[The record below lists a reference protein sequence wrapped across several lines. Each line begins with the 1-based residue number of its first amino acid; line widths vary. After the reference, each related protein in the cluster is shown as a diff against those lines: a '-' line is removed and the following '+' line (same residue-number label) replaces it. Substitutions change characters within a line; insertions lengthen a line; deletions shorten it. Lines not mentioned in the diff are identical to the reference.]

1 MKVCVCMS
9 GCFPKYWEKYA
20 KSINK
25 NLIEK
30 YNADLYISCCE
41 SDKNKINEIKNIY
54 KPKVIKVVN
63 NKIKLFD
70 NKNVDTSAINMF
82 KKIYIC
88 DQLRQSSN
96 INYDVIVRIRPEIFV
111 RSKFYIDYISV
122 KNNFIVNHSM
132 LLIDKL
138 LPSDQLFYGNTN
150 VMEKICSL
158 YKNPPKNIKCIHAH
172 YLLKIYLEQNNIKTK
187 YVSFSYVPKVKELSK
202 ILNLTYNSQFY
213 CSSKKNIS
221 ILSYFIQIITF
232 IKVIFLYI
240 YYLIF
245 RNIFILFI

>member
-1 MKVCVCMS
+1 
-9 GCFPKYWEKYA
+9 
-20 KSINK
+20 
-25 NLIEK
+25 
-30 YNADLYISCCE
+30 
-41 SDKNKINEIKNIY
+41 
-54 KPKVIKVVN
+54 
-63 NKIKLFD
+63 
-70 NKNVDTSAINMF
+70 
-82 KKIYIC
+82 
-88 DQLRQSSN
+88 
-96 INYDVIVRIRPEIFV
+96 
-111 RSKFYIDYISV
+111 
-122 KNNFIVNHSM
+122 M

-150 VMEKICSL
+150 LMEKICSL

-202 ILNLTYNSQFY
+202 ILSLTYNSLFY

>member
-25 NLIEK
+25 NLIKK
-30 YNADLYISCCE
+30 YNADLYITCCE

-70 NKNVDTSAINMF
+70 NKNIKTSTINMY
-82 KKIYIC
+82 KKIYLC

-122 KNNFIVNHSM
+122 KNNFLVNHSM
-132 LLIDKL
+132 ILTNKL
-138 LPSDQLFYGNTN
+138 YPSDQLFYGNTN

-158 YKNPPKNIKCIHAH
+158 YKNPPKNIKCINAH

-187 YVSFSYVPKVKELSK
+187 YVSFTYVPKVKELSN
-202 ILNLTYNSQFY
+202 ILNFTDNNQF
-213 CSSKKNIS
+213 CFSSKKNIS
-221 ILSYFIQIITF
+221 ILSYFIHIITF
-232 IKVIFLYI
+232 IKIIFIYI